1 MRGLEVLSITSCLFH
16 TASRSP
22 HLLAGEQNFV
32 VCLPRSVHQHIDG
45 EQGTFRMSVISVG
58 RTCVICFDHCSN

>member
-1 MRGLEVLSITSCLFH
+1 MRGLEVLSLTSCLFH

-32 VCLPRSVHQHIDG
+32 ACLPQAVQQHIDG
-45 EQGTFRMSVISVG
+45 AQGTFRMSVISVG
-58 RTCVICFDHCSN
+58 RTCVICFSHYSN